1 MSYLYISKIF
11 KSSNPNINS
20 AQQITKPTTNG
31 INNINNNN
39 QQLNSDHSN
48 SKSSNYSEM
57 DVSSP
62 FADVKQISV
71 QNKPLGGK
79 VSQKF
84 ITELRLVIYIFL

>member
-11 KSSNPNINS
+11 KSNTNLNN
-20 AQQITKPTTNG
+20 AQQISKPTTNG
-31 INNINNNN
+31 INNNSNNNNN

-79 VSQKF
+79 VSPN
-84 ITELRLVIYIFL
+84 L

>member
-11 KSSNPNINS
+11 KPSNPNLNN
-20 AQQITKPTTNG
+20 AQQISKPITNG
-31 INNINNNN
+31 INNNNNN
-39 QQLNSDHSN
+39 QQLNSDNSN

-62 FADVKQISV
+62 FADVKQLSV

-79 VSQKF
+79 VSSS
-84 ITELRLVIYIFL
+84 L